1 MVRKMF
7 LLVMLGT
14 FLAIGGFWA
23 LQAQDPAPQPTPQTT
38 TPTEQRTGP
47 QTMQVDL
54 SGTYTGTFVN
64 CDAAGL
70 SGETTLT
77 ITGNQFTTADGKSG
91 RIIASKTRGYT
102 AVALQMSG
110 AGSPVISF
118 RGKKSGNKLTLTPI
132 AGATQQCTFT
142 TSKSAGNRGTP
153 TGTEVANPSSSPS
166 TMPSQSPVPTP
177 SPSPGGSPS
186 PMPSPSP
193 GDPTPS
199 PTPGE
204 PMPSPTPGEPTPSP
218 SPGGSP
224 SPTPTPSPSP
234 RA

>member
-23 LQAQDPAPQPTPQTT
+23 LGAQDPSPQTPT
-38 TPTEQRTGP
+38 TTTTQP
-47 QTMQVDL
+47 QTMTTQTNQVDL

-70 SGETTLT
+70 AGETTLT
-77 ITGNQFTTADGKSG
+77 ITGNQFTTTDGKSG
-91 RIIASKTRGYT
+91 RIIASRTKSYT

-118 RGKKSGNKLTLTPI
+118 RGKKSGNKLTLSPI

-142 TSKSAGNRGTP
+142 TSKNAAKGGTAS
-153 TGTEVANPSSSPS
+153 GTEVSHPSTTTTPT
-166 TMPSQSPVPTP
+166 TMPSQSPSPTP
-177 SPSPGGSPS
+177 SPSPGGSPEPS
-186 PMPSPSP
+186 PLPTPSP
-193 GDPTPS
+193 GEPTPNPTPSEPTPS
-199 PTPGE
+199 PT
-204 PMPSPTPGEPTPSP
+204 
-218 SPGGSP
+218 PGGSP

-234 RA
+234 RIY

>member
-7 LLVMLGT
+7 LLVMLGN

-23 LQAQDPAPQPTPQTT
+23 LRAQDPAPQTPTTT

-47 QTMQVDL
+47 QSMQVDL
-54 SGTYTGTFVN
+54 SGTYAGTFAN

-70 SGETTLT
+70 NGDTTLT
-77 ITGNQFTTADGKSG
+77 ITGNQFTTTDGKTG
-91 RIIASKTRGYT
+91 RIIASKSRGYT

-110 AGSPVISF
+110 ANSPVISF
-118 RGKKSGNKLTLTPI
+118 RGKKSGNKLTLSPI
-132 AGATQQCTFT
+132 AGATTQCTFT
-142 TSKSAGNRGTP
+142 TSKTTGQGTA
-153 TGTEVANPSSSPS
+153 TGTEVANPTTTTPS
-166 TMPSQSPVPTP
+166 TVPSQSPVPTP
-177 SPSPGGSPS
+177 SPSPGGSPEPS

-204 PMPSPTPGEPTPSP
+204 PMPTP

-234 RA
+234 RI

>member
-23 LQAQDPAPQPTPQTT
+23 LRAQDPAPNQNQNQNTAAE
-38 TPTEQRTGP
+38 TPTRRGP

-77 ITGNQFTTADGKSG
+77 ITGNEFTTADGKRG
-91 RIIASKTRGYT
+91 RIIASRTRGYT
-102 AVALQMSG
+102 AVALQLQG
-110 AGSPVISF
+110 ATSKVVSF
-118 RGKKSGNKLTLTPI
+118 RGKKSGNRLTLSPI
-132 AGATQQCTFT
+132 EGATDQCTFT
-142 TSKSAGNRGTP
+142 TSRTTGQGTA
-153 TGTEVANPSSSPS
+153 TGTEIANPTQSPRPSPS
-166 TMPSQSPVPTP
+166 PDASP
-177 SPSPGGSPS
+177 SPSPGGSP
-186 PMPSPSP
+186 MPSPSP
-193 GDPTPS
+193 GEPMPS

-204 PMPSPTPGEPTPSP
+204 PMPSPT
-218 SPGGSP
+218 PGGSP

-234 RA
+234 RR